1 MESRAGFFHRLLAML
16 LGFILI
22 LIAGGFV
29 GAVLGSVL
37 GGTLGAVAAEDSAA
51 GGAAGSLLGGFAG
64 VFLGIPV
71 AGLVFAIW
79 EGITG
84 AAAGK
89 LILGMRIKSADG
101 QPAQIGQLL
110 GRGMLKQIINVMGLL
125 AALTGIEMLNT
136 VGLGLGL
143 IIFIGCFFALGS
155 GKQALHDM
163 VLKTAVYPKD

>member
-1 MESRAGFFHRLLAML
+1 MESRAGFFYRLLAL
-16 LGFILI
+16 LLDVILI
-22 LIAGGFV
+22 VIIGGFV
-29 GAVLGSVL
+29 GAVLGSIL
-37 GGTLGAVAAEDSAA
+37 GGTLGAATAEDAGA
-51 GGAAGSLLGGFAG
+51 GGAVGSILGGFAG
-64 VFLGIPV
+64 FFVGLPI
-71 AGLVFAIW
+71 AGFAFAIW

-110 GRGMLKQIINVMGLL
+110 GRGMLKQITYVMGLL
-125 AALTGIEMLNT
+125 AGLTGIEMLNT
-136 VGLGLGL
+136 VGVGLGL

-163 VLKTAVYPKD
+163 VLQTAVYPKD

>member
-16 LGFILI
+16 LDGILI
-22 LIAGGFV
+22 LIVGGFV
-29 GAVLGSVL
+29 GAVLGSIL
-37 GGTLGAVAAEDSAA
+37 GGTLGAVTAEDAGAGGAVGSIMGGLVGAA
-51 GGAAGSLLGGFAG
+51 GGVHIAAFA
-64 VFLGIPV
+64 
-71 AGLVFAIW
+71 FAIW

-101 QPAQIGQLL
+101 QPANIGQLL
-110 GRGMLKQIINVMGLL
+110 GRGMLKQIFSVMGLL
-125 AALTGIEMLNT
+125 AWLTGIEMLTT
-136 VGLGLGL
+136 VGGGLGL

-163 VLKTAVYPKD
+163 VLQTAVYPKD